1 MLTHLTID
9 LKWQR
14 LCNFLPQHKQVLIT
28 ECILATLTQLRGYDI
43 NNPYWSSCNYGNV
56 HCTYSQNN
64 INVVYCNYKEI
75 TIRYREIT
83 EHNFPH
89 SIPNAH
95 AGIICDPLNENLTI
109 VCIIHVLRKFQLKCM
124 NRVKMCATKIILHKY
139 LTIQ

>member
-1 MLTHLTID
+1 MNTKFPCIIIICIFAINLPSQLFLHCHLKPHKFFTSFG
-9 LKWQR
+9 
-14 LCNFLPQHKQVLIT
+14 LCIFLHLVYS
-28 ECILATLTQLRGYDI
+28 R
-43 NNPYWSSCNYGNV
+43 
-56 HCTYSQNN
+56 SQNN